1 MGHFSGEKRMSGPI
15 FPFFWI
21 TTNLLALPYARNF
34 IGRAFGK
41 EDPLPDQKSPSVD
54 RPLKF
59 VGDDSGLTLY
69 LREISKNQNL
79 SLSEEADL
87 ALRIR
92 QGDRRALN
100 KLISANLKFVVSVCR
115 NYQNQGLP
123 MTDLINEGNLGLIRA
138 AKRFDETK
146 HFKFISYAVW
156 WIRQAILQSLAE
168 QSRILNVPL
177 NRVSA
182 IHRIGKSGAQLEQK
196 LGRSVSSSELS
207 YHLNLDENEI
217 RECLQLSANPIS
229 LESPLQADEEGKV
242 GDLLKD
248 ENAESPEEPVLT
260 GNLKREVRDVLGT
273 LEDRE
278 EEVVRLYFGIGV
290 DTGYTLEEIGQRFN
304 LTRERV
310 RQIKE
315 KALKR
320 LKHSTR
326 SKRLSSFKP

>member
-1 MGHFSGEKRMSGPI
+1 MLEEVRLPQKGPQIKETALAEEKKPTAG
-15 FPFFWI
+15 
-21 TTNLLALPYARNF
+21 
-34 IGRAFGK
+34 G
-41 EDPLPDQKSPSVD
+41 VD

-59 VGDDSGLTLY
+59 LGDDTGLTLY
-69 LREISKNQNL
+69 LREISKTKNL
-79 SLSEEADL
+79 SLDEEADL

-100 KLISANLKFVVSVCR
+100 KLISSNLKFVVSVCR

-123 MTDLINEGNLGLIRA
+123 LTDLINEGNLGLIRA

-156 WIRQAILQSLAE
+156 WIRQAILQALAE
-168 QSRILNVPL
+168 QSRIINIPL

-182 IHRIGKSGAQLEQK
+182 IHRIGKSGVKLEQK
-196 LGRSVSSSELS
+196 LGRSVSPSELS
-207 YHLNLDENEI
+207 FHLAVDEHEI
-217 RECLQLSANPIS
+217 QECLQLSANPIS
-229 LESPLQADEEGKV
+229 LESPLQADEEGKL
-242 GDLLKD
+242 GDMLKD
-248 ENAESPEEPVLT
+248 ENAESPDEFVLV
-260 GNLKREVRDVLGT
+260 GSLRDEVRNVLGT
-273 LEDRE
+273 LGDRE
-278 EEVVRLYFGIGV
+278 EEVVKLYFGIGV

-326 SKRLSSFKP
+326 SKRLAGFRP

>member
-1 MGHFSGEKRMSGPI
+1 
-15 FPFFWI
+15 
-21 TTNLLALPYARNF
+21 
-34 IGRAFGK
+34 
-41 EDPLPDQKSPSVD
+41 LPDQKSPANE
-54 RPLKF
+54 RTLKF
-59 VGDDSGLTLY
+59 LGDETGLSLY
-69 LREISKNQNL
+69 LREICKNRTL
-79 SLSEEADL
+79 TLKEEADL
-87 ALRIR
+87 AYRIR

-100 KLISANLKFVVSVCR
+100 KLINANLKFVVSVCR

-156 WIRQAILQSLAE
+156 WIRQAILQALAE

-182 IHRIGKSGAQLEQK
+182 IHRIGRSGAQLEQK
-196 LGRSVSSSELS
+196 LGRSVSPSELS
-207 YHLNLDENEI
+207 YHLSLDEKDV
-217 RECLQLSANPIS
+217 RECMQLSANPVS
-229 LESPLQADEEGKV
+229 LESPLQTDEEGKV
-242 GDLLKD
+242 GDLLRD
-248 ENAESPEEPVLT
+248 EGAESPETTVLV
-260 GNLKREVRDVLGT
+260 GSLRKEVQEVLGT
-273 LEDRE
+273 LEERE

-326 SKRLSSFKP
+326 SRRLSCFRS

>member
-1 MGHFSGEKRMSGPI
+1 
-15 FPFFWI
+15 
-21 TTNLLALPYARNF
+21 LADPKIASSE
-34 IGRAFGK
+34 RA
-41 EDPLPDQKSPSVD
+41 
-54 RPLKF
+54 LKF
-59 VGDDSGLTLY
+59 VADDSGLSLY

-156 WIRQAILQSLAE
+156 WIRQAILQCLAE

-182 IHRIGKSGAQLEQK
+182 IHRIGKSGARLEQK

-248 ENAESPEEPVLT
+248 ENAESPEEPVLA
-260 GNLKREVRDVLGT
+260 GSLKREVQHVLGT

-278 EEVVRLYFGIGV
+278 EEVVRLYYGIGV

-326 SKRLSSFKP
+326 SSRLSGFKP

>member
-1 MGHFSGEKRMSGPI
+1 MADEKKPAAG
-15 FPFFWI
+15 
-21 TTNLLALPYARNF
+21 A
-34 IGRAFGK
+34 GR
-41 EDPLPDQKSPSVD
+41 S
-54 RPLKF
+54 LKF
-59 VGDDSGLTLY
+59 LGDDTGLSLY
-69 LREISKNQNL
+69 LREIGGTRNL
-79 SLSEEADL
+79 TLGEEADL
-87 ALRIR
+87 AMRIR

-100 KLISANLKFVVSVCR
+100 KLINANLKFVVSVCR

-156 WIRQAILQSLAE
+156 WIRQAILQALAE
-168 QSRILNVPL
+168 QSRIVNIPL

-182 IHRIGKSGAQLEQK
+182 IHRLGKSGIQLEQK
-196 LGRSVSSSELS
+196 LGRSLSHSELS
-207 YHLNLDENEI
+207 YQLSVAEKEVQ
-217 RECLQLSANPIS
+217 ECIQLSAIPLS
-229 LESPLQADEEGKV
+229 LESPLQADEEGKL

-248 ENAESPEEPVLT
+248 ENAESPDAPCLV
-260 GNLKREVRDVLGT
+260 NSLKSEVRQVLGT
-273 LEDRE
+273 LEIRE
-278 EEVVRLYFGIGV
+278 EEVVKLYFGIDV
-290 DTGYTLEEIGQRFN
+290 DTGYTLEEIGHRFN

-326 SKRLSSFKP
+326 SKRLACFQS

>member
-1 MGHFSGEKRMSGPI
+1 LADEKRPI
-15 FPFFWI
+15 
-21 TTNLLALPYARNF
+21 AGAV
-34 IGRAFGK
+34 
-41 EDPLPDQKSPSVD
+41 E

-59 VGDDSGLTLY
+59 LGDDTGLSLY
-69 LREISKNQNL
+69 LREISKSKNL

-123 MTDLINEGNLGLIRA
+123 LTDLINEGNLGLIRA

-168 QSRILNVPL
+168 QSRIINIPL

-182 IHRIGKSGAQLEQK
+182 IHRIGKSGVKLEQK
-196 LGRSVSSSELS
+196 LGRSVSHSELS
-207 YHLNLDENEI
+207 FHLSVDEKEI
-217 RECLQLSANPIS
+217 QECMQLSANPIS
-229 LESPLQADEEGKV
+229 LESPLQADEEGKL
-242 GDLLKD
+242 GDMLKD
-248 ENAESPEEPVLT
+248 ENAESPDEPTLF
-260 GNLKREVRDVLGT
+260 NSLKDEVRNVLGT
-273 LEDRE
+273 LGDRE
-278 EEVVRLYFGIGV
+278 EEVVKLYFGIGV

-326 SKRLSSFKP
+326 SKRLAGFRP

>member
-1 MGHFSGEKRMSGPI
+1 MGSGFHISQAFTGSCDEPTRQAARSGVDLSKEIALADEKKPASG
-15 FPFFWI
+15 
-21 TTNLLALPYARNF
+21 TAER
-34 IGRAFGK
+34 
-41 EDPLPDQKSPSVD
+41 S
-54 RPLKF
+54 LKF
-59 VGDDSGLTLY
+59 LGDDTGLSLY
-69 LREISKNQNL
+69 LREISKTKNL
-79 SLSEEADL
+79 SLDEEADL

-123 MTDLINEGNLGLIRA
+123 LTDLINEGNLGLIRA

-156 WIRQAILQSLAE
+156 WIRQAILQALAE
-168 QSRILNVPL
+168 QSRIINIPL

-182 IHRIGKSGAQLEQK
+182 IHRIGKSGVKLEQK

-207 YHLNLDENEI
+207 LHLSVDENEI

-229 LESPLQADEEGKV
+229 LESPLQADEEGKL
-242 GDLLKD
+242 GDMLKD
-248 ENAESPEEPVLT
+248 ENAESPDEIVLT
-260 GNLKREVRDVLGT
+260 GSLRQEVQNVLGT
-273 LEDRE
+273 LGDRE

-326 SKRLSSFKP
+326 SKRLSSFRP

>member
-1 MGHFSGEKRMSGPI
+1 
-15 FPFFWI
+15 
-21 TTNLLALPYARNF
+21 LADPK
-34 IGRAFGK
+34 IQSPERA
-41 EDPLPDQKSPSVD
+41 
-54 RPLKF
+54 LKF
-59 VGDDSGLTLY
+59 IADDSGLSLY
-69 LREISKNQNL
+69 LREISKNQTL
-79 SLSEEADL
+79 TLGEEADL

-156 WIRQAILQSLAE
+156 WIRQAILQCLAE

-182 IHRIGKSGAQLEQK
+182 IHRIGKSGARLEQK
-196 LGRSVSSSELS
+196 LGRSVSHSELS
-207 YHLNLDENEI
+207 YHLNLDENEV

-248 ENAESPEEPVLT
+248 ENAESPEEPILV
-260 GNLKREVRDVLGT
+260 GSLKREVQDVLGT

-326 SKRLSSFKP
+326 SKRLSCFKP

>member
-1 MGHFSGEKRMSGPI
+1 
-15 FPFFWI
+15 
-21 TTNLLALPYARNF
+21 LA
-34 IGRAFGK
+34 
-41 EDPLPDQKSPSVD
+41 EDKKPTAGIAD

-59 VGDDSGLTLY
+59 LGDDTGLTLY
-69 LREISKNQNL
+69 LREISKSKNL
-79 SLSEEADL
+79 SLDEEADL

-100 KLISANLKFVVSVCR
+100 KLISSNLKFVVSVCR

-123 MTDLINEGNLGLIRA
+123 LTDLINEGNLGLIRA

-168 QSRILNVPL
+168 QSRIINIPL

-182 IHRIGKSGAQLEQK
+182 IHRIGKSGVKLEQK
-196 LGRSVSSSELS
+196 LGRSVSPSELS
-207 YHLNLDENEI
+207 FHLSVDEHEI
-217 RECLQLSANPIS
+217 QECLQLSANPIS
-229 LESPLQADEEGKV
+229 LESPLQADEEGKL
-242 GDLLKD
+242 GDMLKD
-248 ENAESPEEPVLT
+248 ENAESPDEFVLV
-260 GNLKREVRDVLGT
+260 GSLRDEVRNVLGT
-273 LEDRE
+273 LGDRE
-278 EEVVRLYFGIGV
+278 EEVVKLYFGIGV

-326 SKRLSSFKP
+326 SKRLAGFRP

>member
-1 MGHFSGEKRMSGPI
+1 MADTKAQSA
-15 FPFFWI
+15 
-21 TTNLLALPYARNF
+21 T
-34 IGRAFGK
+34 
-41 EDPLPDQKSPSVD
+41 

-59 VGDDSGLTLY
+59 LGDDSGLHLY
-69 LREISKNQNL
+69 LREICKNPTL
-79 SLSEEADL
+79 TLSEEADL
-87 ALRIR
+87 SFRIR
-92 QGDRRALN
+92 NGDRRALN

-156 WIRQAILQSLAE
+156 WIRQAILQALAE

-182 IHRIGKSGAQLEQK
+182 IHRIGKSSAQLEQK
-196 LGRSVSSSELS
+196 LGRSVSSSELG
-207 YHLNLDENEI
+207 YHLNLEESEV

-229 LESPLQADEEGKV
+229 LESPLQADEEGKL

-248 ENAESPEEPVLT
+248 ENAENPEDPVLT
-260 GNLKREVRDVLGT
+260 GSLKKEVRDVLGT

-326 SKRLSSFKP
+326 SKRLEAFKP

>member
-1 MGHFSGEKRMSGPI
+1 MADLKR
-15 FPFFWI
+15 
-21 TTNLLALPYARNF
+21 
-34 IGRAFGK
+34 
-41 EDPLPDQKSPSVD
+41 PLRPEVD

-69 LREISKNQNL
+69 LREISKSKNL
-79 SLSEEADL
+79 SLDEEAGL
-87 ALRIR
+87 AYRIR

-123 MTDLINEGNLGLIRA
+123 LTDLINEGNLGLIRA

-168 QSRILNVPL
+168 QSRIINIPL

-182 IHRIGKSGAQLEQK
+182 IHRIGKSGVKLEQK
-196 LGRSVSSSELS
+196 LGRSVSMSELS
-207 YHLNLDENEI
+207 LHLSVNEDEI
-217 RECLQLSANPIS
+217 QECHQLSANPIS
-229 LESPLQADEEGKV
+229 LESPLQADEEGKL
-242 GDLLKD
+242 GDMLKD
-248 ENAESPEEPVLT
+248 ENAESPDEVILLTSLREEVDEVLST
-260 GNLKREVRDVLGT
+260 LG
-273 LEDRE
+273 ERE
-278 EEVVRLYFGIGV
+278 EEVVKLYFGIGV

-326 SKRLSSFKP
+326 SNRLSAFRF

>member
-1 MGHFSGEKRMSGPI
+1 
-15 FPFFWI
+15 
-21 TTNLLALPYARNF
+21 LA
-34 IGRAFGK
+34 
-41 EDPLPDQKSPSVD
+41 DPKSSSSE
-54 RPLKF
+54 RSLKF
-59 VGDDSGLTLY
+59 VADDSGLSLY

-87 ALRIR
+87 AMRIR

-156 WIRQAILQSLAE
+156 WIRQAILQCLAE

-182 IHRIGKSGAQLEQK
+182 IHRLGKSGARLEQK
-196 LGRSVSSSELS
+196 LGRSVSHSELS

-248 ENAESPEEPVLT
+248 DNAESPEEPVLA
-260 GNLKREVRDVLGT
+260 GSLKREVQGVLGT

-278 EEVVRLYFGIGV
+278 EAVVRLYYGIGV

-326 SKRLSSFKP
+326 SNRLSCFKT

>member
-1 MGHFSGEKRMSGPI
+1 LADEKKPAVGAP
-15 FPFFWI
+15 
-21 TTNLLALPYARNF
+21 
-34 IGRAFGK
+34 GR
-41 EDPLPDQKSPSVD
+41 S
-54 RPLKF
+54 LKF
-59 VGDDSGLTLY
+59 LGDDTGLSLY
-69 LREISKNQNL
+69 LREIGGTRNL
-79 SLSEEADL
+79 TLGEEADL
-87 ALRIR
+87 AMRIR

-156 WIRQAILQSLAE
+156 WIRQAILQALAE
-168 QSRILNVPL
+168 QSRIVNIPL

-182 IHRIGKSGAQLEQK
+182 IHRLGKSGIQLEQK
-196 LGRSVSSSELS
+196 LGRSLSNSELS
-207 YHLNLDENEI
+207 YQLSVAEKEVQ
-217 RECLQLSANPIS
+217 ECIQLSAIPLS
-229 LESPLQADEEGKV
+229 LESPLQSDEEGKL

-248 ENAESPEEPVLT
+248 ENAESPDAPSLV
-260 GNLKREVRDVLGT
+260 NSLKSEVRQVLGT
-273 LEDRE
+273 LEIRE
-278 EEVVRLYFGIGV
+278 EEVVKLYFGIDV
-290 DTGYTLEEIGQRFN
+290 DTGYTLEEIGHRFN

-326 SKRLSSFKP
+326 SKRLAGFQS

>member
-1 MGHFSGEKRMSGPI
+1 MADLKRPI
-15 FPFFWI
+15 RPEI
-21 TTNLLALPYARNF
+21 
-34 IGRAFGK
+34 
-41 EDPLPDQKSPSVD
+41 D
-54 RPLKF
+54 RPIKF

-69 LREISKNQNL
+69 LREISKTKNL
-79 SLSEEADL
+79 SLDEEAGL
-87 ALRIR
+87 AFRIR

-123 MTDLINEGNLGLIRA
+123 LTDLINEGNLGLIRA

-168 QSRILNVPL
+168 QSRIINIPL

-182 IHRIGKSGAQLEQK
+182 IHRIGKSGVKLEQK
-196 LGRSVSSSELS
+196 LGRSVSMSEMSLHLS
-207 YHLNLDENEI
+207 VNEGEI
-217 RECLQLSANPIS
+217 QECHQLSANPIS
-229 LESPLQADEEGKV
+229 LESPLQAEEEGKL
-242 GDLLKD
+242 GDMLKD
-248 ENAESPEEPVLT
+248 DNAESPD
-260 GNLKREVRDVLGT
+260 EVILCSSLRHEVDEVLGT
-273 LEDRE
+273 LGERE
-278 EEVVRLYFGIGV
+278 EEVVKLYFGIGV

-326 SKRLSSFKP
+326 SNRLSAFRF

>member
-1 MGHFSGEKRMSGPI
+1 
-15 FPFFWI
+15 
-21 TTNLLALPYARNF
+21 LADTKVQSAT
-34 IGRAFGK
+34 
-41 EDPLPDQKSPSVD
+41 

-59 VGDDSGLTLY
+59 LGDDSGLHLY
-69 LREISKNQNL
+69 LREICKNPTL
-79 SLSEEADL
+79 TLSEEADL
-87 ALRIR
+87 SFRIR
-92 QGDRRALN
+92 NGDRRALN

-156 WIRQAILQSLAE
+156 WIRQAILQALAE

-182 IHRIGKSGAQLEQK
+182 IHRIGKSSAQLEQK
-196 LGRSVSSSELS
+196 LGRSVSSSELG
-207 YHLNLDENEI
+207 YHLNLEESDV

-229 LESPLQADEEGKV
+229 LESPLQADEEGKL

-248 ENAESPEEPVLT
+248 ENAENPEDPVLT
-260 GNLKREVRDVLGT
+260 GSLKKEVRDVLGT

-326 SKRLSSFKP
+326 SKRLEAFKP

>member
-1 MGHFSGEKRMSGPI
+1 
-15 FPFFWI
+15 
-21 TTNLLALPYARNF
+21 
-34 IGRAFGK
+34 
-41 EDPLPDQKSPSVD
+41 LPDQKALSAD

-59 VGDDSGLTLY
+59 LADDSGLTLY
-69 LREISKNQNL
+69 LREISKNHTL

-156 WIRQAILQSLAE
+156 WIRQAILQALAE

-182 IHRIGKSGAQLEQK
+182 IHRIGKSNAQLEQK
-196 LGRSVSSSELS
+196 LGRSVSPSELS

-217 RECLQLSANPIS
+217 RECMQLSANPIS

-248 ENAESPEEPVLT
+248 ENAESPEEPVLA
-260 GNLKREVRDVLGT
+260 GSLQQEVREVLGT

-326 SKRLSSFKP
+326 SKRLSCFKP

>member
-1 MGHFSGEKRMSGPI
+1 M
-15 FPFFWI
+15 
-21 TTNLLALPYARNF
+21 
-34 IGRAFGK
+34 
-41 EDPLPDQKSPSVD
+41 PDHKSPTAE
-54 RPLKF
+54 RALRF
-59 VGDDSGLTLY
+59 LGDDTGLTLY
-69 LREISKNQNL
+69 LREISKNQTL

-182 IHRIGKSGAQLEQK
+182 IHRIGKSSAQLEQK

-207 YHLNLDENEI
+207 YHLRLEESDV
-217 RECLQLSANPIS
+217 RECIQLSANPIS

-248 ENAESPEEPVLT
+248 ENAESPEEPVLA
-260 GNLKREVRDVLGT
+260 GSLKKEVRDVLGT

-326 SKRLSSFKP
+326 SKRLACFKP

>member
-1 MGHFSGEKRMSGPI
+1 L
-15 FPFFWI
+15 
-21 TTNLLALPYARNF
+21 TLA
-34 IGRAFGK
+34 
-41 EDPLPDQKSPSVD
+41 DPKTLNAS

-59 VGDDSGLTLY
+59 LGDDSGLTLY
-69 LREISKNQNL
+69 LREICKSQTL
-79 SLSEEADL
+79 TLGEEADL
-87 ALRIR
+87 SFRIR

-100 KLISANLKFVVSVCR
+100 KLIGANLKFVVSVCR

-156 WIRQAILQSLAE
+156 WIRQAILQALAE

-182 IHRIGKSGAQLEQK
+182 IHRIGKSSAQLEQK
-196 LGRSVSSSELS
+196 LGRSVSSSELG
-207 YHLNLDENEI
+207 YHLSLDESEVH
-217 RECLQLSANPIS
+217 ECMQLSANPIS

-248 ENAESPEEPVLT
+248 ENAESPEEPVLAGSLT
-260 GNLKREVRDVLGT
+260 KEVRDVLGT

-326 SKRLSSFKP
+326 SKRLECFKP

>member
-1 MGHFSGEKRMSGPI
+1 MAEKK
-15 FPFFWI
+15 
-21 TTNLLALPYARNF
+21 TVTVAA
-34 IGRAFGK
+34 
-41 EDPLPDQKSPSVD
+41 D

-59 VGDDSGLTLY
+59 LGDDTGLSLY
-69 LREISKNQNL
+69 LREISKSKNL
-79 SLSEEADL
+79 SLNEEADL

-100 KLISANLKFVVSVCR
+100 KMISANLKFVVSVCR

-123 MTDLINEGNLGLIRA
+123 LTDLINEGNLGLIRA

-168 QSRILNVPL
+168 QSRIINIPL

-182 IHRIGKSGAQLEQK
+182 IHRIGKSSVKLEQK
-196 LGRSVSSSELS
+196 LGRSVSSGELS
-207 YHLNLDENEI
+207 HHLAVDESEI
-217 RECLQLSANPIS
+217 RECMQLSANPIS
-229 LESPLQADEEGKV
+229 LESPLQADEEGKL
-242 GDLLKD
+242 GDMLKD
-248 ENAESPEEPVLT
+248 ENAESPDECVLV
-260 GNLKREVRDVLGT
+260 GSLREEVRNVLGT
-273 LEDRE
+273 LGDRE
-278 EEVVRLYFGIGV
+278 EEVVKLYFGIGV

-326 SKRLSSFKP
+326 SKRLTGFQP

>member
-1 MGHFSGEKRMSGPI
+1 LSHFCGCSH
-15 FPFFWI
+15 
-21 TTNLLALPYARNF
+21 TAH
-34 IGRAFGK
+34 
-41 EDPLPDQKSPSVD
+41 
-54 RPLKF
+54 PLKKETALADEKKPAAGASGRSLKF
-59 VGDDSGLTLY
+59 LGDDTGLSLY
-69 LREISKNQNL
+69 LREIGGGRNL
-79 SLSEEADL
+79 TLGEEADL
-87 ALRIR
+87 AMRIR

-100 KLISANLKFVVSVCR
+100 KLINANLKFVVSVCR

-156 WIRQAILQSLAE
+156 WIRQAILQALAE
-168 QSRILNVPL
+168 QSRIVNIPL

-182 IHRIGKSGAQLEQK
+182 IHRLGKSGIQLEQK
-196 LGRSVSSSELS
+196 LGRSLSNSELS
-207 YHLNLDENEI
+207 YQLSVAEKEVQ
-217 RECLQLSANPIS
+217 ECIQLSAIPLS
-229 LESPLQADEEGKV
+229 LESPLQSDEEGKL

-248 ENAESPEEPVLT
+248 ENAESPDASCLV
-260 GNLKREVRDVLGT
+260 NSLKSEVRQVLGT

-278 EEVVRLYFGIGV
+278 EEVVKLYFGIDV
-290 DTGYTLEEIGQRFN
+290 DTGYTLEEIGHRFN

-326 SKRLSSFKP
+326 SKRLAGF

>member
-1 MGHFSGEKRMSGPI
+1 
-15 FPFFWI
+15 
-21 TTNLLALPYARNF
+21 LADTKAPST
-34 IGRAFGK
+34 GSERA
-41 EDPLPDQKSPSVD
+41 
-54 RPLKF
+54 LKF
-59 VGDDSGLTLY
+59 LGDDSGLALY
-69 LREISKNQNL
+69 LREISKSQNL
-79 SLSEEADL
+79 TLGEEADL
-87 ALRIR
+87 AVRIR

-100 KLISANLKFVVSVCR
+100 KLISSNLKFVVSVCR

-146 HFKFISYAVW
+146 NFKFISYAVW
-156 WIRQAILQSLAE
+156 WIRQGILQALAE

-177 NRVSA
+177 NRVSV
-182 IHRIGKSGAQLEQK
+182 IHKISKTGAQLEQR
-196 LGRSVSSSELS
+196 LGRSVSHSELS
-207 YHLNLDENEI
+207 QHLSLAPTEVQ
-217 RECLQLSANPIS
+217 ECLHLASSPIS
-229 LESPLQADEEGKV
+229 LDSPLHSDEEGKV

-248 ENAESPEEPVLT
+248 ENAENPDEPVLA
-260 GNLKREVRDVLGT
+260 GSLRKEVDGVLGT

-326 SKRLSSFKP
+326 SNRLVCFRT

>member
-1 MGHFSGEKRMSGPI
+1 M
-15 FPFFWI
+15 
-21 TTNLLALPYARNF
+21 
-34 IGRAFGK
+34 
-41 EDPLPDQKSPSVD
+41 PDQKSPANE
-54 RPLKF
+54 RTLKF
-59 VGDDSGLTLY
+59 LGDETGLSLY
-69 LREISKNQNL
+69 LREICKNRTL
-79 SLSEEADL
+79 TLKEEADL
-87 ALRIR
+87 AYRIR

-100 KLISANLKFVVSVCR
+100 KLINANLKFVVSVCR

-156 WIRQAILQSLAE
+156 WIRQAILQALAE

-182 IHRIGKSGAQLEQK
+182 IHRIGRSGAQLEQK
-196 LGRSVSSSELS
+196 LGRSVSPSELS
-207 YHLNLDENEI
+207 YHLSLDEKDV
-217 RECLQLSANPIS
+217 RECMQLSANPVS
-229 LESPLQADEEGKV
+229 LESPLQTDEEGKV
-242 GDLLKD
+242 GDLLRD
-248 ENAESPEEPVLT
+248 EGAESPETTVLV
-260 GNLKREVRDVLGT
+260 GSLRKEVQEVLGT
-273 LEDRE
+273 LEERE

-326 SKRLSSFKP
+326 SRRLSCFRS

>member
-1 MGHFSGEKRMSGPI
+1 M
-15 FPFFWI
+15 
-21 TTNLLALPYARNF
+21 
-34 IGRAFGK
+34 
-41 EDPLPDQKSPSVD
+41 D

-59 VGDDSGLTLY
+59 LGDDTGLTLY
-69 LREISKNQNL
+69 LREISKTKNL
-79 SLSEEADL
+79 SLDEEADL

-100 KLISANLKFVVSVCR
+100 KLISSNLKFVVSVCR

-123 MTDLINEGNLGLIRA
+123 LTDLINEGNLGLIRA

-156 WIRQAILQSLAE
+156 WIRQAILQALAE
-168 QSRILNVPL
+168 QSRIINIPL

-182 IHRIGKSGAQLEQK
+182 IHRIGKSGVKLEQK
-196 LGRSVSSSELS
+196 LGRSVSPSELS
-207 YHLNLDENEI
+207 FHLAVDEHEI
-217 RECLQLSANPIS
+217 QECLQLSANPIS
-229 LESPLQADEEGKV
+229 LESPLQADEEGKL
-242 GDLLKD
+242 GDMLKD
-248 ENAESPEEPVLT
+248 ENAESPDEFVLV
-260 GNLKREVRDVLGT
+260 GSLRDEVRNVLGT
-273 LEDRE
+273 LGDRE
-278 EEVVRLYFGIGV
+278 EEVVKLYFGIGV

-326 SKRLSSFKP
+326 SKRLAGFRP